1 MKNDEKPFPAEF
13 EGAAFSNSLYDS
25 LLSILLSLLL
35 SVLVHEKHTA
45 ERGMSIAAMIVFIFC
60 SLFLHRLFKLLSFK
74 PRTVQKYRPFC
85 VTLTE
90 IVYYRPFKRF
100 IIYNDPSS
108 AVHDTDIII
117 GSICILSD
125 SRAHNNLSI
134 RVDKL
139 DFRIGSYASENL
151 GISA

>member
-1 MKNDEKPFPAEF
+1 MKKPFPAEF

-74 PRTVQKYRPFC
+74 PRTVQKYRPQ
-85 VTLTE
+85 T
-90 IVYYRPFKRF
+90 
-100 IIYNDPSS
+100 
-108 AVHDTDIII
+108 
-117 GSICILSD
+117 
-125 SRAHNNLSI
+125 
-134 RVDKL
+134 VDKVRFYMAL
-139 DFRIGSYASENL
+139 SGGRGRPPLQNGYSS
-151 GISA
+151 